1 MIKELTSLY
10 STSYP
15 STLVYMLQSNEYQA
29 KPYLKW
35 YWKTSNF
42 NHVSRRGSLR
52 RTRVA
57 KMLLAVLWLGISLQ
71 LFFGAGLIATG
82 LLNQHSH
89 WLLAGLLVVI
99 WYPLVWAHLLVVPLE
114 AGRLLVS
121 RPKERKLIALSK
133 SSFAQTKA
141 VKIAVA
147 GSYGKTTVKEL
158 LLTILSEG
166 KRVVATPANK
176 NVASSHAVFAS
187 RLNGDEEVLIIELGE
202 GKPGD
207 VKNFADTIRP
217 DIGLIAGLAPAHLD
231 HYKTI
236 KAAGEDIFSLADFV
250 RPSDLFVNSE
260 SPPLKDFLKPNF
272 QEYSSKKVDGWKIS
286 KVIVEVSGTSFDME
300 KGHRKLKLH
309 SGLLGKHLVGALAC
323 GVALAARLDMTDDQ
337 IVAGVSKTKPFEH
350 RMEPRPLSGGWIID
364 DTYNGNIEGVRAG
377 LELLKQLPAKRKL
390 YVTPGLVE
398 QGAVSQQVHT
408 EMGVLIA
415 KAQPN
420 QVILMKNSVTSW
432 IEDGLKKGGYQGI
445 VLLEDDPLT
454 FYSNL
459 DQIIAAGDLL
469 LMQNDWPDNY
479 K

>member
-35 YWKTSNF
+35 YWKTTNF
-42 NHVSRRGSLR
+42 NHVSRRGSLE

-71 LFFGAGLIATG
+71 LLLGVGLTLIG
-82 LLNQHSH
+82 LLNQHNS

-114 AGRLLVS
+114 AGRLLVY
-121 RPKERKLIALSK
+121 RPKERKLIASSK

-187 RLNGDEEVLIIELGE
+187 RLKGDEEVLIIELGE

-207 VKNFADTIRP
+207 VKKFADTIRP
-217 DIGLIAGLAPAHLD
+217 DIGIIAGLAPAHLD
-231 HYKTI
+231 QYKTL
-236 KAAGEDIFSLADFV
+236 KAAGEDIFSLADYV

-286 KVIVEVSGTSFDME
+286 NVTVEVSGTSFDME
-300 KGHRKLKLH
+300 KGQRKLKLH
-309 SGLLGKHLVGALAC
+309 SGLIGKHLVGALAC
-323 GVALAARLDMTDDQ
+323 CVALAARLDMTDDQ

-350 RMEPRPLSGGWIID
+350 RMDPRPLSGGWIID

-408 EMGVLIA
+408 GMGVLIA

-420 QVILMKNSVTSW
+420 QVILMKNSVTEW
-432 IEDGLKKGGYQGI
+432 IEAGLKQGGYDGV

-454 FYSNL
+454 FYTNL